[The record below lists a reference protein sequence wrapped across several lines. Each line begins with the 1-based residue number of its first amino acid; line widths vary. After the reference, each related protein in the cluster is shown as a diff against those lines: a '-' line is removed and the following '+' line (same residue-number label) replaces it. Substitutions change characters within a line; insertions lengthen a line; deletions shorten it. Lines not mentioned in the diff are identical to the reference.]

1 MQNRPELSTG
11 LRGILSI
18 AGSNGVNFTM
28 RKLLLLPSVFVAVL
42 AITLCAVSPAST
54 EQKEDP
60 FGSDVGPILTTLTY
74 VSHDTV
80 RAGDTLW
87 LAVRINLAP
96 TWHVNSARPRED
108 FLIPTRLE
116 LSPPTHFRLAGAI
129 LYPPGHDVLL
139 IGDTMSV
146 YESGATIY
154 VPVISAAAVAFGP
167 ATITGTLHYQ
177 GCDDNSCVAPDEAA
191 LTWRTNIG
199 MNTSALKHSDVFA
212 DVATPSPTTNTT
224 TSIDVVSSPD
234 LSSVQDKSELERL
247 IEEKGF
253 WGYILAF
260 GLAFGTGFLLSFS
273 PCTYPMIPITVSIFA
288 GQARGPGR
296 GFFLSLIYVLT
307 MAVIYGIMGVIVAS
321 VGGVFGAWLAHP
333 VVVALIVAIFV
344 VFSLSMFGLYE
355 LQVPEGLRNKMASKG
370 GGEGIGGVI
379 VLGAIA
385 ALVVSPC
392 VGPFVAGIM
401 LYVAT
406 TGSALLGFA
415 ILFTFALGL
424 GTLFVLIGT
433 FSSSIQALPR
443 AGTWM
448 ESVKKFFGFVLLLMA
463 LYFMRTLVSS
473 ELLALLTGLLFLGAG
488 VFGGGFDRLTAES
501 GFFPRLRKA
510 FGVLCAIIGIYL
522 LLGYLAF
529 SGLIWPP
536 LQLSGG
542 VGATMQHTE
551 KIPWNTDLN
560 QSLSSARTEGKPVLI
575 DTWATW
581 CANCHKLDKYTWSDD
596 AVAAEAGRFVPVKLQ
611 LETNDAPQTQEFL
624 KLFALKQYSLPTIIL
639 MDSGGR
645 VSDIIFGYVDAEE
658 MLARMRSVS

>member
-1 MQNRPELSTG
+1 MNSSHMKN
-11 LRGILSI
+11 LRRTSAMAAL
-18 AGSNGVNFTM
+18 ALV
-28 RKLLLLPSVFVAVL
+28 LALLLPLEFSSAAL
-42 AITLCAVSPAST
+42 SDD
-54 EQKEDP
+54 DP
-60 FGSDVGPILTTLTY
+60 FGAETGPILTTLTY
-74 VSHDTV
+74 VSRDTV

-87 LAVRINLAP
+87 LAVRLELAP

-108 FLIPTRLE
+108 YLIPTRLE
-116 LSPPTHFRLAGAI
+116 FSAPTGFHAAGSI
-129 LYPPGHDVLL
+129 VYPPGHNVFL

-146 YESGATIY
+146 YESGATILL
-154 VPVISAAAVAFGP
+154 PIRSDAAVSPGP
-167 ATITGTLHYQ
+167 ITVSGTLHYQ
-177 GCDDNSCVAPDEAA
+177 GCDDNSCVAPEQAS
-191 LTWRTNIG
+191 LTWRSNIG
-199 MNTSALKHSDVFA
+199 SSPGALKHPEIFSQVLTAAVDVMKA
-212 DVATPSPTTNTT
+212 D
-224 TSIDVVSSPD
+224 TSSAPYV
-234 LSSVQDKSELERL
+234 SSVQERSDLERL
-247 IEEKGF
+247 IEERGF

-307 MAVIYGIMGVIVAS
+307 MAVIYGIMGVIVAT

-333 VVVALIVAIFV
+333 VVVSVIVAIFV
-344 VFSLSMFGLYE
+344 VFALSMFGLFE
-355 LQVPEGLRNKMASKG
+355 LQVPEGLRNKLASKG

-401 LYVAT
+401 LYIAT
-406 TGSALLGFA
+406 SGSALMGFA

-448 ESVKKFFGFVLLLMA
+448 ESVKRFFGFILLLMA
-463 LYFMRTLVSS
+463 LFFLRTLVST

-488 VFGGGFDRLTAES
+488 VFGGGFDRLTADS
-501 GFFPRLRKA
+501 GFFPRLKKA
-510 FGVLCAIIGIYL
+510 FGVLCAILGIYF

-529 SGLIWPP
+529 SGVIWPP
-536 LQLSGG
+536 LNLSGG
-542 VGATMQHTE
+542 VGATSTHAE
-551 KIPWNTDLN
+551 KIPWRADLN
-560 QSLSSARTEGKPVLI
+560 SSLAEARTGSKPVLI

-581 CANCHKLDKYTWSDD
+581 CANCYRLDEHTWSDD
-596 AVAAEAGRFVPVKLQ
+596 AVAAEANRFVPVKLQ
-611 LETNDAPQTQEFL
+611 LETNDSPQTQEFL
-624 KLFALKQYSLPTIIL
+624 KQFALKQYSLPTIIL
-639 MDSGGR
+639 MDSDGHVR
-645 VSDIIFGYVDAEE
+645 DIIFGYVDAEE
-658 MLARMRSVS
+658 MLTRMRAVS

>member
-1 MQNRPELSTG
+1 MHSHQWGP
-11 LRGILSI
+11 
-18 AGSNGVNFTM
+18 
-28 RKLLLLPSVFVAVL
+28 
-42 AITLCAVSPAST
+42 VS
-54 EQKEDP
+54 
-60 FGSDVGPILTTLTY
+60 
-74 VSHDTV
+74 
-80 RAGDTLW
+80 
-87 LAVRINLAP
+87 
-96 TWHVNSARPRED
+96 
-108 FLIPTRLE
+108 
-116 LSPPTHFRLAGAI
+116 
-129 LYPPGHDVLL
+129 
-139 IGDTMSV
+139 
-146 YESGATIY
+146 
-154 VPVISAAAVAFGP
+154 
-167 ATITGTLHYQ
+167 ITGTLHYQ

-199 MNTSALKHSDVFA
+199 TNHSSLKHPEIFA
-212 DVATPSPTTNTT
+212 DVMPSSAATYLA
-224 TSIDVVSSPD
+224 IDLAPPD
-234 LSSVQDKSELERL
+234 LSSVQEKSELEHL
-247 IEEKGF
+247 IDQYGF

-307 MAVIYGIMGVIVAS
+307 MAVIYGIMGVIVAT

-355 LQVPEGLRNKMASKG
+355 LQVPEGCATRLASKG

-406 TGSALLGFA
+406 TGSALMGFA

-463 LYFMRTLVSS
+463 LYFLRTLVST
-473 ELLALLTGLLFLGAG
+473 ELLALLTGFYFWVRECSAG
-488 VFGGGFDRLTAES
+488 D
-501 GFFPRLRKA
+501 
-510 FGVLCAIIGIYL
+510 
-522 LLGYLAF
+522 
-529 SGLIWPP
+529 
-536 LQLSGG
+536 
-542 VGATMQHTE
+542 
-551 KIPWNTDLN
+551 
-560 QSLSSARTEGKPVLI
+560 LI
-575 DTWATW
+575 D
-581 CANCHKLDKYTWSDD
+581 
-596 AVAAEAGRFVPVKLQ
+596 
-611 LETNDAPQTQEFL
+611 
-624 KLFALKQYSLPTIIL
+624 
-639 MDSGGR
+639 
-645 VSDIIFGYVDAEE
+645 
-658 MLARMRSVS
+658 